1 MAIWLLHYRRVD
13 PDTGEVFDLVPEFAH
28 MSLKPGIG
36 ASWFDRFYGDFRRG
50 TVVVDGFEG
59 KAPSYYDKLLKRREA
74 LCFEDVKIDREFKA
88 YPQREHGLPDRLRD
102 RLTVSLAKTSQLKR
116 DKV

>member
-1 MAIWLLHYRRVD
+1 MAIWLLRIIVAWIQIPARSLTWCRNS
-13 PDTGEVFDLVPEFAH
+13 PICRLSLALVLLGLIVSTVIFVV
-28 MSLKPGIG
+28 
-36 ASWFDRFYGDFRRG
+36 G

-102 RLTVSLAKTSQLKR
+102 RLTVSLAKTSIEKG
-116 DKV
+116 